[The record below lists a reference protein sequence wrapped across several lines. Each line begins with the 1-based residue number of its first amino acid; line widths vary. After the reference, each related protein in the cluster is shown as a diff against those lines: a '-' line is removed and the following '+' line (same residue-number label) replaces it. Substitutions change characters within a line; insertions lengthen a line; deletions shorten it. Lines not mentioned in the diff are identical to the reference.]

1 MASLGSYE
9 KHSQSEIHL
18 LNLDKYKHNFN
29 LYTEKPIVLLTI
41 FEHNANLIPWRESGA
56 NVIIIP
62 MTKNGDLDYDYLSQ
76 QLNIYKNWNSLKVG
90 AFVSGSNVTGN
101 LFNTDY
107 IAAMCHKAGFLACFD
122 YAATCPY

>member
-1 MASLGSYE
+1 MQIDDYIKQLNFCEQNRWHSYDCKLCKVILPSLGSYE

-29 LYTEKPIVLLTI
+29 IYTEKPVVLLTI

-62 MTKNGDLDYDYLSQ
+62 MTKNGDLDYNYLKQ
-76 QLNIYKNWNSLKVG
+76 
-90 AFVSGSNVTGN
+90 
-101 LFNTDY
+101 
-107 IAAMCHKAGFLACFD
+107 
-122 YAATCPY
+122 